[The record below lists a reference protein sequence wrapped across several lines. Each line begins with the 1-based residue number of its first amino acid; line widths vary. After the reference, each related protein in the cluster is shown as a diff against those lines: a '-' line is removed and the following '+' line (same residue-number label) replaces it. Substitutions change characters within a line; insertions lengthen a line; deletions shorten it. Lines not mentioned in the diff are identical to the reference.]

1 MNEEFGL
8 VVQVKAEDW
17 AKAKSRLAFIEA
29 ALARVLRDN
38 TQVREWFTA
47 KELAAMKLPSL
58 TGNPASITRKSAHH
72 KWRHKTVMQEGRK
85 AQAYHYS
92 SLPNAAFEALIRRL
106 IDVPDIE
113 QFIPDLPPHESQKQV
128 EPTPQWMLPLMRL
141 IKQDMVD
148 TWQEAYAMLE
158 HKLPNHV
165 QHPTPFEVE
174 NAYQR
179 LRK

>member
-1 MNEEFGL
+1 MENEFGL

-17 AKAKSRLAFIEA
+17 ANAERRIAFIEA

-47 KELAAMKLPSL
+47 KELAAMKLPGLSA
-58 TGNPASITRKSAHH
+58 NPASITRKSAHH

-85 AQAYHYS
+85 ALAYHYT

-113 QFIPDLPPHESQKQV
+113 QFIPDLPRHEPKKQA
-128 EPTPQWMLPLMRL
+128 EPTPQWVLPLMRL
-141 IKQDMVD
+141 IKKDAVC

-158 HKLPNHV
+158 CKLPKHLPR
-165 QHPTPFEVE
+165 PTPFEVE